1 MQIKIKSTVVFSLA
15 TLALTACGGGGTDY
29 VFNPAPVVKVSPAPA
44 FSPADGGPTTNNLL
58 FSGTTDGTLNIPNP
72 DDNPLIAAINTLD
85 GFSTTNPIVTSFS
98 TPLDPASLAIGSS
111 IRVFQVSTTAQ
122 GVVTKVTRELGQQEI
137 LVKTIDP
144 ANKTLA
150 LIPLRPLKESTTYM
164 VVLTRGI
171 KDAEGTP
178 VNSSGTY
185 LLLKGPIIPVS
196 AGTPA
201 QVAQLK
207 ALRPLVNAMETA
219 ASDDAVSN
227 KVAKDSIVLSW
238 AFTTQS
244 ITPVL
249 DKLAE
254 NAAASDITLVNT
266 GLTPHDANPLLPGV
280 SEDIYIGTLKVPYYL
295 KAPDANDPTAALTS
309 SWKGIGGSNL
319 TRFNPTAVA
328 TSDLTIPVIMT
339 IPKETNTRKKPASGW
354 PIVMY
359 QHGITRVRTDMLIYA
374 DNLAQAGFAMIAID
388 LPMHGITDPANPF
401 NAKNT
406 AFPTDREL
414 TFDMDFVNNNTGATG
429 PDGKI
434 DDSGTHFI
442 NLGSLLTSRDNVRQG
457 VSDLLTL
464 RESLVN
470 IPDIDASKV
479 GFIAHSLG
487 GLVGTTYLGVETK
500 PLPTSLVTT
509 GGGIL
514 GIIDKSATIGPR
526 VRAGLA
532 ANGVTGASYQR
543 FLIAAQSIVDS
554 ADPINFAQSAAA
566 VHPIHMIEV
575 IGDGTAN
582 NLPDQTIPN
591 LVPPLAGT
599 EPLAALMGLKTI
611 SKTTAGIAPTKGGI
625 VRITQ
630 GEHASILRPSKDGG
644 NNLTYLN
651 VFTEMHREVTAF
663 QATGGTTI
671 VVTDE
676 SIVK

>member
-1 MQIKIKSTVVFSLA
+1 MQTTLKSTVVFSLA
-15 TLALTACGGGGTDY
+15 TLVLTACGGGGTDY
-29 VFNPAPVVKVSPAPA
+29 KFNQTPVVKASPAPA
-44 FSPADGGPTTNNLL
+44 FSPAEGGPTTNNLL
-58 FSGTTDGTLNIPNP
+58 FAGTTDGTLNIPNP
-72 DDNPLIAAINTLD
+72 DNNPVLAALNTLD
-85 GFSTTNPIVTSFS
+85 GFSTTNPIVTHFS

-111 IRVFQVSTTAQ
+111 IRVFEVSTTAQ
-122 GVVTKVTRELGQQEI
+122 GIVTKVNRELGKQEI
-137 LVKTIDP
+137 LAKTIDP
-144 ANKTLA
+144 GNKTLA
-150 LIPLRPLKESTTYM
+150 LIPLKPLKESTTYM
-164 VVLTRGI
+164 AVLTRGI

-185 LLLKGPIIPVS
+185 LLLKGPAIPDS

-207 ALRPLVNAMETA
+207 ALRPLVNAMEAA
-219 ASDDAVSN
+219 ASADTVNN
-227 KVAKDSIVLSW
+227 KVAKNSIVLSW

-249 DKLAE
+249 DKVAE
-254 NAAASDITLVNT
+254 NATAGAITMVNT
-266 GLTPHDANPLLPGV
+266 GLTPHDANPLLPGI
-280 SEDIYIGTLKVPYYL
+280 SENIYIGTLDVPYFL
-295 KAPDANDPTAALTS
+295 TAPDVNDPTAALTG

-319 TRFNPTAVA
+319 TRFNPTPIA
-328 TSDLTIPVIMT
+328 TSSLTIPVIMT
-339 IPKETNTRKKPASGW
+339 IPKETASNPKPANGW
-354 PIVMY
+354 PIVIY

-374 DNLAQAGFAMIAID
+374 DNLAKAGFAMIAID
-388 LPMHGITDPANPF
+388 LPMHGITDPGNPF
-401 NAKNT
+401 YAKKT
-406 AFPTDREL
+406 AFPNDREA
-414 TFDMDFVNNNTGATG
+414 TFDMDFVNNTTGASG

-442 NLGSLLTSRDNVRQG
+442 NLRSLLTSRDNVRQG
-457 VSDLLTL
+457 VSNLLTL
-464 RESLVN
+464 RKSLAN
-470 IPDIDASKV
+470 IPDIDSTKV

-487 GLVGTTYLGVETK
+487 GLVGATYLGVETL
-500 PLPTSLVTT
+500 PTPTSLVTT
-509 GGGIL
+509 GGGIM

-532 ANGVTGASYQR
+532 ANGVTGDDYQR
-543 FLIAAQSIVDS
+543 FLIAAQAVVDS
-554 ADPINFAQSAAA
+554 ADPVNFAGSAAA

-575 IGDGTAN
+575 VGDGTAN

-599 EPLAALMGLKTI
+599 EPLAALMGLKPV
-611 SKTTAGIAPTKGGI
+611 SKTSSGIAPGKGGI

-644 NNLTYLN
+644 ANLTYLN

-663 QATGGTTI
+663 QASGGTTI